1 MTSALKKISNNIESS
16 RKNVETDNNL
26 VQNLHS
32 VKSNFNELESVIKA
46 QSPALDGMKNSTKEF
61 ASESSKNLEI
71 KRFFHSYCD
80 KARI

>member
-32 VKSNFNELESVIKA
+32 VKSNFNELESVIKD
-46 QSPALDGMKNSTKEF
+46 QSPALHGMNKFTKEF
-61 ASESSKNLEI
+61 ASEIAKNL
-71 KRFFHSYCD
+71 
-80 KARI
+80 